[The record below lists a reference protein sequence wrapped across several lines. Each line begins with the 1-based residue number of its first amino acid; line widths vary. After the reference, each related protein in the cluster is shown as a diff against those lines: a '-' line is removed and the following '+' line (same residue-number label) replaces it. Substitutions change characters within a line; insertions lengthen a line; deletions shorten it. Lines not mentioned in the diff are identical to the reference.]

1 MSEEILKSDRIGVNE
16 DIDDTEGK
24 TAEEISEL
32 IREKEA
38 KERALVLEMI
48 GDIPDAEVKP
58 PENVLFV
65 CKLNPVTL
73 EDDLEV
79 IFSRFGPISSCEVI
93 RDQKTGES
101 LQYAFIEF
109 EREEDCEKA
118 YFKMDNVLID
128 DRRIHVD
135 FSQSVSRIKWFGK
148 GKGATIVRDFK
159 DNKFDE
165 KPRDNL
171 KLKNS
176 AFGQR
181 TDQNYGY
188 VYDDN
193 EYQVMVPTGR
203 TSRRHKSNDR
213 SPEGETHRSK
223 RSKRSRSRSKDKSRN
238 RERDRERHKDYD
250 KYNERDRKHS
260 SDVKHSHKSSRDKDR
275 RHRYSPSPERSS
287 HSKSHRHRH

>member
-1 MSEEILKSDRIGVNE
+1 MLKSDRIGVNE
-16 DIDDTEGK
+16 DIDDTDGK
-24 TAEEISEL
+24 TAEEVAEM

-48 GDIPDAEVKP
+48 GDIPDADIKP

-65 CKLNPVTL
+65 CKLNPVTR
-73 EDDLEV
+73 EEDLEV

-93 RDQKTGES
+93 RDQKSGDS

-135 FSQSVSRIKWFGK
+135 FSQSVSTIKWFGK
-148 GKGATIVRDFK
+148 GKGATIVKDFK
-159 DNKFDE
+159 DKKHFDD

-171 KLKNS
+171 KLKTS

-193 EYQVMVPTGR
+193 QYQVMIPTGNTTR
-203 TSRRHKSNDR
+203 THKSADR
-213 SPEGETHRSK
+213 PSYEERHHRN
-223 RSKRSRSRSKDKSRN
+223 KRSRSRSKDKSKV
-238 RERDRERHKDYD
+238 RERDRERHRDYD
-250 KYNERDRKHS
+250 KHSDRDRKHKS
-260 SDVKHSHKSSRDKDR
+260 ERKHSHKSSRDKESTGR
-275 RHRYSPSPERSS
+275 RHRYSSSPERNT